1 MGKLRTGFH
10 SEANGIAA
18 SVRAELQLGN
28 FDPLDPWRLAALLD
42 IEIQKLSDIARVEP
56 AVLCLLEEA
65 DKSLSAATVFNGS
78 ERRIVVN
85 DAHGLPRQCSSICH
99 ELAHGLL
106 LHTPVIAFNASGC
119 RNWNQEMEDEADCL
133 GGKLL
138 LTDQAAR
145 GLVTRNVPADVA
157 QRKYGISPEML
168 RYRLN
173 MSGAERLRQSKARQ
187 PANHR

>member
-1 MGKLRTGFH
+1 VGKLRTGFH
-10 SEANGIAA
+10 GEANGIAA
-18 SVRAELQLGN
+18 SVRAELRLGN
-28 FDPLDPWRLAALLD
+28 FDPLDPWKLAALLE
-42 IEIQKLSDIARVEP
+42 IEIQKLSDIASVEP
-56 AVLCLLEEA
+56 AALCLLEED

-106 LHTPVIAFNASGC
+106 LHTPVIAFNAIGC
-119 RNWNQEMEDEADCL
+119 RHWDQEMEDEADCL

-145 GLVTRNVPADVA
+145 GLVTRNVPADIA

-173 MSGAERLRQSKARQ
+173 MSGAQKLRQGKTRQ
-187 PANHR
+187 PASQR